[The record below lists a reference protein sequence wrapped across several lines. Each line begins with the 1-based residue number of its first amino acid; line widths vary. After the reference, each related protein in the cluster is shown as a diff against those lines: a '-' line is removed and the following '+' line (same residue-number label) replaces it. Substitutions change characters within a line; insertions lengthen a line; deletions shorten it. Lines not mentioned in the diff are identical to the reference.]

1 MATVGRAPI
10 LERTGMILLVLVLHK
25 SGVHFA
31 MIDAN
36 LEIWI
41 FHVHHYL
48 APDLEFS
55 GPLSCFSK
63 TLLSGR
69 KSQTRTCVS
78 RASPPDV
85 LHIPPPPP
93 THPLVWIQNTTM
105 TLTTST

>member
-1 MATVGRAPI
+1 MATGGRAPI
-10 LERTGMILLVLVLHK
+10 LERTGMILVLHK

-69 KSQTRTCVS
+69 KIQTCVS

-85 LHIPPPPP
+85 LHISPPP
-93 THPLVWIQNTTM
+93 HPLVWIQNTTM